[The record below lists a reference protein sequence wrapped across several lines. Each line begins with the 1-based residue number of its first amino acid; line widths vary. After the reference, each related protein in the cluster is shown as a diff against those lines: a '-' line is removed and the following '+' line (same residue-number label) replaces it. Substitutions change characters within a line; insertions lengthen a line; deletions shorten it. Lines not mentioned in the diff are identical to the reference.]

1 MTITPPFESQPTR
14 DPSVIV
20 AVHDLVKHYARGWR
34 GRELV
39 RAVDGVS
46 FQIREH
52 ETFGLVG
59 ESGSG
64 KSTLARLILRLE
76 PPTSGRVEFDGRD
89 LSTLSPGE
97 MRRLRSQMQ
106 VVFQD
111 PVAALNRRKKVG
123 QIVGAPLRAQGKR
136 HAATVNARMSELLAL
151 VGLNPA
157 HASRFPS
164 SLSGGQCQRV
174 GIARALALNPRFVV
188 LDEAV
193 SSLDVSIRGQILNL
207 LRDLQAQLGLTYL
220 FISHDL
226 AIVRYMSSRVAVL
239 YLGRIVEFG
248 TRAELFSDPR
258 HPYTHSLMSA
268 IPNPDPDAGRS
279 RRRIRIEDVAGAMTV
294 PSGCRFHPRCPVGRN
309 RNICRTVEPPL
320 EEIAS
325 GHYVACHFPQTVDT
339 ILDYVEH
346 EKGVT
351 LPPAAGR
358 EYTEGRSTVA

>member
-1 MTITPPFESQPTR
+1 MKSTRPPESQPAGNG
-14 DPSVIV
+14 SVLV
-20 AVHDLVKHYARGWR
+20 AAHELVKHYARGWR
-34 GRELV
+34 GRDV
-39 RAVDGVS
+39 VPAVDDVS
-46 FQIREH
+46 FQIQEH

-64 KSTLARLILRLE
+64 KSTLARLILHLE
-76 PPTSGRVEFDGRD
+76 PPTSGRVEFGGRD
-89 LSTLSPGE
+89 LSTLSHGE

-111 PVAALNRRKKVG
+111 PVSALNRRKKVG
-123 QIVGAPLRAQGKR
+123 QIVAAPLRVQGNR
-136 HAATVNARMSELLAL
+136 HAPTVNARVSELLAL

-157 HASRFPS
+157 YASRFPS

-193 SSLDVSIRGQILNL
+193 SSVDVSIRAQILNL
-207 LRDLQAQLGLTYL
+207 LRDLQAKLGLTYL

-226 AIVRYMSSRVAVL
+226 AIVRYMSSRAAVL
-239 YLGRIVEFG
+239 YLGRIVESG

-268 IPNPDPDAGRS
+268 IPKPDPDAERS
-279 RRRIRIEDVAGAMTV
+279 RQRIRIEDVAGAMTL

-309 RNICRTVEPPL
+309 RNVCHTVEPPL
-320 EEIAS
+320 EEIGP
-325 GHYVACHFPQTVDT
+325 GHLVACHYPQTVDT
-339 ILDYVEH
+339 ILDYAEH
-346 EKGVT
+346 GEDAT
-351 LPPAAGR
+351 LPPAPKS
-358 EYTEGRSTVA
+358 EYTEGGSTG